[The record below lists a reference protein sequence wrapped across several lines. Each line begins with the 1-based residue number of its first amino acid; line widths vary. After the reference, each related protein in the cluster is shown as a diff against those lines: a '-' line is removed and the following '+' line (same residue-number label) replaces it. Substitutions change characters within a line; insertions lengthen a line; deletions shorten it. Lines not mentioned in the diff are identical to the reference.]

1 MYERRLNTALT
12 VAVVALFVTAAF
24 SAKAQTKPFGIAS
37 ASPNGTNWPMT
48 EDIRA
53 VCSKPGAEITNVET
67 NGTLDN
73 IVLVYG
79 DPRAQFGI
87 AQLDGLKYQQ
97 GQDPKMMER
106 IQVVFPFF
114 STEIHLIVKDGSNI
128 TDFSQLAG
136 KRVIEGPEGSGT
148 WVSVQVVKALT
159 SSKWQG
165 FYATQAEGMKAL
177 MAGQADAMFIVAGK
191 PVGIIKDTPGARVIT
206 LKHPEL
212 DKFSLYTKA
221 LIPAGTYPGTK
232 QTVNTYKVDNA
243 LITYAF
249 KAERQGE
256 IAGLVTCISNNIEKL
271 QAGGINP
278 LTQKPFHPKW
288 RDVDPLD
295 INRITWS
302 VHPAAKAAIN
312 KAAKK

>member
-1 MYERRLNTALT
+1 MKRTLFAL
-12 VAVVALFVTAAF
+12 AAIAIAT
-24 SAKAQTKPFGIAS
+24 SAIAQTKPFGIAS

-73 IVLVYG
+73 IALVYG

-114 STEIHLIVKDGSNI
+114 STEIHVITKDGSPI

-136 KRVIEGPEGSGT
+136 KRVVEGPEGSGT
-148 WVSVQVVKALT
+148 WVTVQVVKALT
-159 SSKWQG
+159 GMKWQA
-165 FYATQAEGMKAL
+165 FYASQKDGMAAL
-177 MAGQADAMFIVAGK
+177 IAGQADAMFIVAGK
-191 PVGIIKDTPGARVIT
+191 PVTIIKDTPQARVIS
-206 LKHPEL
+206 LKHPKL
-212 DKFSLYTKA
+212 DEFALYTKA
-221 LIPAGTYPGTK
+221 LVPAGTYPGTK
-232 QTVNTYKVDNA
+232 TTVNTYKVDNA

-249 KAERQGE
+249 KNERQGE
-256 IAGLVTCISNNIEKL
+256 ISGLVSCIARNIGKL
-271 QAGGINP
+271 QSGEQNP

-295 INRITWS
+295 INRISWP

-312 KAAKK
+312 ANKR

>member
-1 MYERRLNTALT
+1 MRDKHLNSILA
-12 VAVVALFVTAAF
+12 VAVVAVLGLVAHAAH
-24 SAKAQTKPFGIAS
+24 AQTKPFGIAS

-73 IVLVYG
+73 IALVYG

-114 STEIHLIVKDGSNI
+114 STEIHVITKDGSPI

-136 KRVIEGPEGSGT
+136 KRVVEGPEGSGT
-148 WVSVQVVKALT
+148 WVTVQVVKALT
-159 SSKWQG
+159 GMKWQA
-165 FYATQAEGMKAL
+165 FYASQKDGMAAVV
-177 MAGQADAMFIVAGK
+177 AGQADAMFIVAGK
-191 PVGIIKDTPGARVIT
+191 PVTIIQNTPQAKVIP
-206 LKHPEL
+206 LKHPKL
-212 DKFSLYTKA
+212 DEFALYTKA

-232 QTVNTYKVDNA
+232 TTVNTYKVDNA
-243 LITYAF
+243 LITFAF
-249 KAERQGE
+249 RNERQAE
-256 IAGLVTCISNNIEKL
+256 IGGLVSCIARNIGKL
-271 QAGGINP
+271 QSGETNP

-295 INRITWS
+295 INRISWP

-312 KAAKK
+312 ANKR

>member
-1 MYERRLNTALT
+1 MKRTLSLAIFALAST
-12 VAVVALFVTAAF
+12 GAF
-24 SAKAQTKPFGIAS
+24 AQARPFGIAS
-37 ASPNGTNWPMT
+37 ASPNGTNWPMV

-53 VCSKPGAEITNVET
+53 VCSKPGADITNVVT

-73 IVLVYG
+73 IVMVHG

-114 STEIHLIVKDGSNI
+114 STEIHIVTKDGAPI

-136 KRVIEGPEGSGT
+136 KRVVEGPEGSGT
-148 WVSVQVVKALT
+148 WVSVQVIKALT
-159 SSKWQG
+159 GVKWQA
-165 FYATQAEGMKAL
+165 FYASQAEGMKAITQG
-177 MAGQADAMFIVAGK
+177 AADAMFIVAGK
-191 PVGIIKDTPGARVIT
+191 PVGIIKETAGIKVLP
-206 LKHPEL
+206 LKHPKL
-212 DKFSLYTKA
+212 DEFPLYTKA
-221 LIPAGTYPGTK
+221 LIPGGTYPGTT

-249 KAERQGE
+249 KAERQAE
-256 IAGLVTCISNNIEKL
+256 IAGLVTCISQNIEKL
-271 QAGGINP
+271 QSGAMNP

-295 INRITWS
+295 INRITWA

-312 KAAKK
+312 VAARKR

>member
-1 MYERRLNTALT
+1 MNRFIFAIGAAA
-12 VAVVALFVTAAF
+12 VAVGSF
-24 SAKAQTKPFGIAS
+24 AQTKPFGIAS
-37 ASPNGTNWPMT
+37 ASQNGTNWPMT

-53 VCSKPGAEITNVET
+53 VCSKPGAEITNVQT

-73 IVLVYG
+73 IALVYG
-79 DPRAQFGI
+79 DPKAQFGI

-114 STEIHLIVKDGSNI
+114 STEIHLVTKDGGPI
-128 TDFSQLAG
+128 TSVEQLAG

-159 SSKWQG
+159 GIKWQG
-165 FYATQAEGMKAL
+165 FYATQADGMKAL

-191 PVGIIKDTPGARVIT
+191 PVNIIRDTPQARVIS
-206 LKHPEL
+206 LKHPKL
-212 DKFSLYTKA
+212 DEFNLYTKA
-221 LIPAGTYPGTK
+221 MIPAGTYPGTK

-249 KAERQGE
+249 KSERQAE
-256 IAGLVTCISNNIEKL
+256 IAGLVSCIAHNIGRL
-271 QAGGINP
+271 QAGEMNP
-278 LTQKPFHPKW
+278 LTRQPFHPKW

-295 INRITWS
+295 INRIAWT

-312 KAAKK
+312 REIKK

>member
-1 MYERRLNTALT
+1 MKRFIFAIAAIG
-12 VAVVALFVTAAF
+12 VAVA
-24 SAKAQTKPFGIAS
+24 SYAQTKPFGIAS
-37 ASPNGTNWPMT
+37 ASQSGTNWPMV

-53 VCSKPGAEITNVET
+53 VCSKPGADITNVIT

-73 IVLVYG
+73 IALVYG

-114 STEIHLIVKDGSNI
+114 STEIHLITKDGSPI
-128 TDFSQLAG
+128 TDISQLAG

-159 SSKWQG
+159 GIKWQG
-165 FYATQAEGMKAL
+165 FYATQADGMKAL

-191 PVGIIKDTPGARVIT
+191 PVSIIKDTPQARVIS
-206 LKHPEL
+206 LKHPKL
-212 DKFSLYTKA
+212 DEFNLYTKA
-221 LIPAGTYPGTK
+221 MIPAGTYPGTK

-249 KAERQGE
+249 KAERQAE
-256 IAGLVTCISNNIEKL
+256 IAGLVTCISRNIGRL
-271 QAGGINP
+271 QAGEMNP

-295 INRITWS
+295 INRIAWA
-302 VHPAAKAAIN
+302 VHPAAKMAIN
-312 KAAKK
+312 RETRK

>member
-1 MYERRLNTALT
+1 MKRTLFALAAIALAT
-12 VAVVALFVTAAF
+12 SAVA
-24 SAKAQTKPFGIAS
+24 QGKPFGIAS

-53 VCSKPGAEITNVET
+53 VCSAPGAEITNVVT

-73 IVLVYG
+73 IVMVHG

-97 GQDPKMMER
+97 GVDKRMMEK

-114 STEIHLIVKDGSNI
+114 STEVHVIVAADSPI

-148 WVSVQVVKALT
+148 WVSVQVIKSLT
-159 SSKWQG
+159 QSKWNG
-165 FYATQAEGMKAL
+165 FYATQADGMKAL
-177 MAGQADAMFIVAGK
+177 LAGQADAMFIVAGS
-191 PVGIIKDTPGARVIT
+191 PVGIIKDTAGARVIS

-212 DKFSLYTKA
+212 DKFELYTRA
-221 LIPAGTYPGTK
+221 MIPAGTYAGTK

-249 KAERQGE
+249 KAERQAE
-256 IAGLVTCISNNIEKL
+256 ISNLVGCVTRNLEKL
-271 QAGGINP
+271 QAGGMNP

-288 RDVDPLD
+288 RDVDPID
-295 INRITWS
+295 INRIAWP
-302 VHPAAKAAIN
+302 VHPAAKAVIN
-312 KAAKK
+312 REAKKK

>member
-1 MYERRLNTALT
+1 MKRTLLAVAALAF
-12 VAVVALFVTAAF
+12 VA
-24 SAKAQTKPFGIAS
+24 SAGAKPFGIAS

-53 VCSKPGAEITNVET
+53 VCSKPGSEIENVVT

-73 IVLVYG
+73 IVMVYG

-97 GQDPKMMER
+97 GQDPKMMEK

-114 STEIHLIVKDGSNI
+114 STEIHLVAKDGSPIN
-128 TDFSQLAG
+128 DLSQLAG

-148 WVSVQVVKALT
+148 WVSVQVIKALT
-159 SSKWQG
+159 GIKWQG
-165 FYATQAEGMKAL
+165 FYATQAEGMKL
-177 MAGQADAMFIVAGK
+177 VTAGQADAMFIVAGK
-191 PVGIIKDTPGARVIT
+191 PVGIIQETPGVKLLP
-206 LKHPEL
+206 LKHPKL
-212 DKFSLYTKA
+212 DEFPLYTKA

-232 QTVNTYKVDNA
+232 ISVNTYKVDNA

-249 KAERQGE
+249 KQERQAE
-256 IAGLVTCISNNIEKL
+256 IADLVSCISRNIEKL
-271 QAGGINP
+271 QSGEKNP
-278 LTQKPFHPKW
+278 LTGKSFHPKW

-295 INRITWS
+295 INRISWP
-302 VHPAAKAAIN
+302 VHSAAKAAIN
-312 KAAKK
+312 REAKKK

>member
-1 MYERRLNTALT
+1 MRDKHLNSILALAVIAT
-12 VAVVALFVTAAF
+12 LGMVAHAAQ
-24 SAKAQTKPFGIAS
+24 AQTKPFGIAS

-73 IVLVYG
+73 IALVYG

-114 STEIHLIVKDGSNI
+114 STEIHLITKDGSPI
-128 TDFSQLAG
+128 TDISQLAG

-159 SSKWQG
+159 NIKWQG

-191 PVGIIKDTPGARVIT
+191 PVGIIKDTPQARVIP

-212 DKFSLYTKA
+212 DKFALYTKA
-221 LIPAGTYPGTK
+221 MIPAGTYPGTK

-249 KAERQGE
+249 KSERQQE
-256 IAGLVTCISNNIEKL
+256 IAGLVTCISRNIEKL
-271 QAGGINP
+271 QSGETNP

-295 INRITWS
+295 INRITWP

-312 KAAKK
+312 KEAKK